1 MDDNTD
7 YIELVKKAQL
17 GDKESLNRL
26 AEVAKVRLS
35 EYVQRLTLQDD
46 LTQDIVQESILEMF
60 KVFNKLKKADRF
72 WSWLYGI
79 AFNKIRSH
87 YGRQWR
93 HKTVSLSDVGCDIAG
108 PNSPDGLADVV
119 ATEWKQIVVKSIR
132 GLEPHYRAVLT
143 MRCYD
148 QMAYSE
154 IAKIM
159 GSTELGVRTL
169 FYRAKKVLA
178 KKLSHYGLVKG
189 SLLPSLVLFGKMT
202 ATSEAA
208 AANLCITPA
217 TVKVGTAA
225 YLAVM
230 ATSKTAIVSL
240 ATAGVIAA
248 GSLVIAP
255 EADKINAGPQKHK
268 AESFFNTPQQITVSN
283 GNKEYWYYYPP
294 NANGAVMMRLKSTA
308 GGKQSYCQWLQTDQ
322 ANYYKRGNTIYI
334 NNYRMW
340 NSDLAVWRLPTDN
353 AQLRD
358 FLSQVERTS
367 GKMKYVPGDGD
378 GLLVIVKQNDNSND
392 SQITYCYDVS
402 DEEYFRYSW
411 PAEAKIID
419 NRDPMHKRGWT
430 YFRIDGQ
437 IGGEQIQG
445 TGRIPFVYAK
455 STQYYPWLRLKLGDR
470 EIVDGGDGGLFDG
483 LGRPWMG
490 LHTIDTVRRDAAE
503 GQIWFETKAL
513 PDNSKTE
520 VVLNCEQTK
529 LVYTVDMEN
538 DVIDEIRFSGDTEGE
553 LRFSYLQDID
563 DVSNEFI
570 EPVGKSYRGPQRK
583 GLGTLWLMRLAE
595 LRGKELGL

>member
-26 AEVAKVRLS
+26 AGVAKVRLS

-189 SLLPSLVLFGKMT
+189 SLLPALVLFGKMT

-240 ATAGVIAA
+240 ATAGVIAV

-322 ANYYKRGNTIYI
+322 ANYYKRGNSIYI

-378 GLLVIVKQNDNSND
+378 GLLVIVKQNENSND

-411 PAEAKIID
+411 PVGAKIID

-445 TGRIPFVYAK
+445 TGRIPFV
-455 STQYYPWLRLKLGDR
+455 
-470 EIVDGGDGGLFDG
+470 
-483 LGRPWMG
+483 
-490 LHTIDTVRRDAAE
+490 
-503 GQIWFETKAL
+503 
-513 PDNSKTE
+513 
-520 VVLNCEQTK
+520 
-529 LVYTVDMEN
+529 
-538 DVIDEIRFSGDTEGE
+538 
-553 LRFSYLQDID
+553 
-563 DVSNEFI
+563 
-570 EPVGKSYRGPQRK
+570 
-583 GLGTLWLMRLAE
+583 
-595 LRGKELGL
+595 

>member
-26 AEVAKVRLS
+26 AGVAKVRLS

-93 HKTVSLSDVGCDIAG
+93 HKTVSLSDAGCDIAG
-108 PNSPDGLADVV
+108 LNSPDGLAELV
-119 ATEWKQIVVKSIR
+119 ADEWKQIVVKSIR
-132 GLEPHYRAVLT
+132 ELEPHHRAVLN

-148 QMAYSE
+148 QMAYSQ

-159 GSTELGVRTL
+159 GSTEFGVRTL
-169 FYRAKKVLA
+169 FYRAKKALA
-178 KKLSHYGLVKG
+178 KKLSRYGIGKG
-189 SLLPSLVLFGKMT
+189 SLLPALVLFGKMT

-217 TVKVGTAA
+217 IVKVGAA
-225 YLAVM
+225 ASLAVM

-248 GSLVIAP
+248 GSVAIVP
-255 EADKINAGPQKHK
+255 GTDKIGIRPQKCK
-268 AESFFNTPQQITVSN
+268 AESLLNTPRQTKASK
-283 GNKEYWYYYPP
+283 GNQEYWYYYPP

-308 GGKQSYCQWLQTDQ
+308 GGKQSYCQWLQNDQ
-322 ANYYKRGNTIYI
+322 ANYYKRGSTVYI

-340 NSDLAVWRLPTDN
+340 ASDLTVWRLPTDN
-353 AQLRD
+353 SQLRD
-358 FLSQVERTS
+358 FLSQVEGTRER
-367 GKMKYVPGDGD
+367 MKYVSGDGD
-378 GLLVIVKQNDNSND
+378 GLMVIVKQNESSDD
-392 SQITYCYDVS
+392 SQITYHYDVS

-411 PAEAKIID
+411 PEGVKIID

-430 YFRIDGQ
+430 YFRVAGQ
-437 IGGEQIQG
+437 IRGEQVQG
-445 TGRIPFVYAK
+445 TGRIPFVYATSK
-455 STQYYPWLRLKLGDR
+455 QYYPWLRLKLGDKD
-470 EIVDGGDGGLFDG
+470 IVGGGDEGGVKG

-490 LHTIDTVRRDAAE
+490 LHTIDSVRRDAA
-503 GQIWFETKAL
+503 QKQVWFETRHTPSQLMA
-513 PDNSKTE
+513 E
-520 VVLNCEQTK
+520 VVLTHRQTK
-529 LVYTVDMEN
+529 LLYTIDMEK
-538 DVIDEIRFSGDTEGE
+538 DVIDKIRFSGDTEGE
-553 LRFSYLQDID
+553 LTFSYLQDID
-563 DVSNEFI
+563 DVSDEFV
-570 EPVGKSYRGPQRK
+570 EPRRKSYRKPQRES
-583 GLGTLWLMRLAE
+583 LGILWLMRLAE
-595 LRGKELGL
+595 GNKN